1 MVQKRGKKI
10 LRGTLCGRKL
20 ALISLLNFAAGVCL
34 YLFLFIFLAPKFCAA
49 GSVFCNATEGSF
61 VWFCACDLS
70 HLR

>member
-1 MVQKRGKKI
+1 MVQKRGKKSE
-10 LRGTLCGRKL
+10 GDLCGGGSL

-61 VWFCACDLS
+61 VWFYACDLS